1 MSADDNQK
9 QPETDDG
16 QVYYKLKD
24 LSEILAVEKHVLRYW
39 EREFPQI
46 EPIRIGQRRNLYT
59 REHLRVFREI
69 KRLLYEE
76 RYTVAGARRR
86 LGRPDFMLPDATF
99 GLTRVDP
106 ETLLEPAAGD
116 EDGLLDDEAAGEED
130 APDLDDGASLT
141 LSGSPDILE
150 GLAEADAEDDSGG
163 LGSFSPES
171 ETAGAPRRPAA
182 PGQTD
187 DDDADGEGD
196 ADGNE
201 DGGADGDGDADGN
214 EDGDADEEDLNEDL
228 EGVDLSGL
236 QSRTAASEILA
247 ALGGEDGPGDEA
259 GGHDGAPAAPPE
271 AGEPEP
277 AGAVREPGRTGL
289 SGEDLAAL
297 RRGLEDIVGILTK
310 SVL

>member
-16 QVYYKLKD
+16 PVYYKLKD

-86 LGRPDFMLPDATF
+86 LGRPDSMLPDATF

-141 LSGSPDILE
+141 LSGFSDILE
-150 GLAEADAEDDSGG
+150 GLAEADAEDDSRG

-182 PGQTD
+182 PGQTGD
-187 DDDADGEGD
+187 DD

-201 DGGADGDGDADGN
+201 DGDGDADGDADGD
-214 EDGDADEEDLNEDL
+214 EDGDADADEEDLNEDL
-228 EGVDLSGL
+228 EGVDLGGL
-236 QSRTAASEILA
+236 RSRTAAGEILA
-247 ALGGEDGPGDEA
+247 ALGEEDGPGDEA
-259 GGHDGAPAAPPE
+259 GGHDGEPAAPPE

-277 AGAVREPGRTGL
+277 AAAVKEPGRTGL